1 MNLNNETFFKM
12 LSDNTRL
19 RALML
24 MQRMG
29 ELCVCELTHAL
40 SLSQPKISRHLAQLR
55 EYKIVETRREGQW
68 MYYQINPELPEW
80 ALSVLQQTLSG
91 IGESEQFYDD
101 FVILNDR
108 TKQIEESCCT

>member
-12 LSDNTRL
+12 LADNTRL

-29 ELCVCELTHAL
+29 ELCVCEFTHAL
-40 SLSQPKISRHLAQLR
+40 NLSQPKISRHLAQLR
-55 EYKIVETRREGQW
+55 EYEIVGTRRDGQW

-80 ALSVLQQTLSG
+80 VLSVLQQTLSG
-91 IGESEQFYDD
+91 IGDSEPFNTDFISLDD
-101 FVILNDR
+101 MK
-108 TKQIEESCCT
+108 KQREVSCCT

>member
-40 SLSQPKISRHLAQLR
+40 NLSQPKMSRHLAQLR
-55 EYKIVETRREGQW
+55 EYEIVATRRDGQW
-68 MYYQINPELPEW
+68 MYYQINSKLPAW
-80 ALSVLQQTLSG
+80 AHSVLQQTCSG
-91 IGESEQFYDD
+91 IGESGQFFAD
-101 FVILNDR
+101 FSVLNDMIKP
-108 TKQIEESCCT
+108 TKESCCS